1 MAFVLDRGTGA
12 WEIRE
17 SHTTAAGP
25 RSRTLATFRTLTSE
39 RIAHAQARSSKDLDA
54 SELRQAA
61 RRAGAPVEGPPSDRS
76 AGELLSQLADGQR
89 PRPLL
94 ARLLVQALSQEAL
107 SQDGSQPTDNLQA
120 AAAWITASSE
130 RRGETLRDLLL
141 LSDYLPRARTRE
153 RQPFPRIASRAI

>member
-1 MAFVLDRGTGA
+1 MAFVLDRGAGA

-25 RSRTLATFRTLTSE
+25 RSRTLATFRTLTPE
-39 RIAHAQARSSKDLDA
+39 TIAHAQARSSKDLDA

-61 RRAGAPVEGPPSDRS
+61 RRAGAPVAAPPSDRS
-76 AGELLSQLADGQR
+76 AGELLTQLADGQR

-94 ARLLVQALSQEAL
+94 ARLLVQALSQ
-107 SQDGSQPTDNLQA
+107 DRNQPTDNLQA

-141 LSDYLPRARTRE
+141 LSDYLPPTRMRDE
-153 RQPFPRIASRAI
+153 HQRFPHIASRAI

>member
-1 MAFVLDRGTGA
+1 MAFVLDRGAGT

-17 SHTTAAGP
+17 SHTTATGP

-39 RIAHAQARSSKDLDA
+39 TIAHAQARSSKGLDA

-61 RRAGAPVEGPPSDRS
+61 RRAGAPVEGPASDRS

-94 ARLLVQALSQEAL
+94 ARLLVQALSQDA
-107 SQDGSQPTDNLQA
+107 SSPADSLQA

-141 LSDYLPRARTRE
+141 LSDYLPRTRTRE
-153 RQPFPRIASRAI
+153 EHRRFPRIASRAI

>member
-1 MAFVLDRGTGA
+1 MAFVLDRGAGT

-17 SHTTAAGP
+17 SHTTEAGP
-25 RSRTLATFRTLTSE
+25 RSRTLATFRTLTPE

-61 RRAGAPVEGPPSDRS
+61 RRAGAPVAAPPSDRS
-76 AGELLSQLADGQR
+76 AGELLTQLADGRR

-94 ARLLVQALSQEAL
+94 ARLLVQALSQ
-107 SQDGSQPTDNLQA
+107 DGNQPTDNLQA

-141 LSDYLPRARTRE
+141 LSDYLPRARE
-153 RQPFPRIASRAI
+153 RAQLRFPRIASRAI

>member
-1 MAFVLDRGTGA
+1 MAFVLDRGAGA

-25 RSRTLATFRTLTSE
+25 RSRTLATFRTLTPE
-39 RIAHAQARSSKDLDA
+39 TIAHAQARSSKDLDA

-61 RRAGAPVEGPPSDRS
+61 VRAGAPVAAPPSDRS
-76 AGELLSQLADGQR
+76 AGDLLSQLADGQR

-94 ARLLVQALSQEAL
+94 ARLLVQALSQ
-107 SQDGSQPTDNLQA
+107 DGGQPTDNLQA

-141 LSDYLPRARTRE
+141 LSDHLPRARTRE
-153 RQPFPRIASRAI
+153 RRRFPRIASRAI

>member
-1 MAFVLDRGTGA
+1 MAFVLDRGAGA

-25 RSRTLATFRTLTSE
+25 RSRTLATFRTLTPE
-39 RIAHAQARSSKDLDA
+39 TIAHAQARSSKDLDA
-54 SELRQAA
+54 SELRQTT
-61 RRAGAPVEGPPSDRS
+61 RRAGAPVAAPPSDRS
-76 AGELLSQLADGQR
+76 AGELLAQLADGKR
-89 PRPLL
+89 PRPML
-94 ARLLVQALSQEAL
+94 ARLLVQAL

-153 RQPFPRIASRAI
+153 QQRFPRIASRAI

>member
-1 MAFVLDRGTGA
+1 MAFVLDRGAGA

-17 SHTTAAGP
+17 SHATAAGP
-25 RSRTLATFRTLTSE
+25 RSRTLATFRTLTPE
-39 RIAHAQARSSKDLDA
+39 TIARAQARSSKDLDA

-61 RRAGAPVEGPPSDRS
+61 RRAGAPVAAPASDRS
-76 AGELLSQLADGQR
+76 AGELLTQLAEGQR

-94 ARLLVQALSQEAL
+94 ARLLVQALSA
-107 SQDGSQPTDNLQA
+107 DGAKSADNLQA

-153 RQPFPRIASRAI
+153 RRRFPRIASRTI

>member
-1 MAFVLDRGTGA
+1 MAFILDRGAGA

-25 RSRTLATFRTLTSE
+25 RSRTLATFRTLTVE
-39 RIAHAQARSSKDLDA
+39 TIAHAQARSSKDLDA

-61 RRAGAPVEGPPSDRS
+61 RRAGAPIAAPPSDRS
-76 AGELLSQLADGQR
+76 AGELLTQLADGQR

-94 ARLLVQALSQEAL
+94 ARLLVQALSQ
-107 SQDGSQPTDNLQA
+107 DGSQPTDNLQA
-120 AAAWITASSE
+120 ASAWITASSE

-141 LSDYLPRARTRE
+141 LSDYLPRTRMRDE
-153 RQPFPRIASRAI
+153 HQRFPRIASRAI

>member
-1 MAFVLDRGTGA
+1 MAFILDRGAGA

-25 RSRTLATFRTLTSE
+25 RSRTLATFRTLTPE
-39 RIAHAQARSSKDLDA
+39 TIAHAQARSSKVLDA

-61 RRAGAPVEGPPSDRS
+61 RRAGAPVAAPPSDRS
-76 AGELLSQLADGQR
+76 AGELLNQLADGRR

-94 ARLLVQALSQEAL
+94 VRLLVQALSA
-107 SQDGSQPTDNLQA
+107 DGGQPTDNLQA

-153 RQPFPRIASRAI
+153 HRRFPRIASRAT

>member
-17 SHTTAAGP
+17 SHTTVAGP

-39 RIAHAQARSSKDLDA
+39 TIAHAQARSSKDLDA

-76 AGELLSQLADGQR
+76 AGELLSQLADGRR

-94 ARLLVQALSQEAL
+94 ARLLVQALSE
-107 SQDGSQPTDNLQA
+107 DGNQPTDNLRA
-120 AAAWITASSE
+120 ASAWITASSE

-153 RQPFPRIASRAI
+153 RRPFPRIASRAI

>member
-1 MAFVLDRGTGA
+1 MAFILDRGGGA

-17 SHTTAAGP
+17 SHATVAGP
-25 RSRTLATFRTLTSE
+25 RSRTLATFRTLTPE
-39 RIAHAQARSSKDLDA
+39 IIARAQARSSKDLDA
-54 SELRQAA
+54 SELCQAA
-61 RRAGAPVEGPPSDRS
+61 RRAGAPVAAPPSDRS
-76 AGELLSQLADGQR
+76 AGELLTQLADGQR

-94 ARLLVQALSQEAL
+94 ARLLVQALSQG
-107 SQDGSQPTDNLQA
+107 SSQPTDNLQA

-153 RQPFPRIASRAI
+153 RPHFPRIASRAI

>member
-1 MAFVLDRGTGA
+1 MAFVLDRGAGT

-17 SHTTAAGP
+17 SHTTEAGP
-25 RSRTLATFRTLTSE
+25 RSRTLATFRTLTPA

-54 SELRQAA
+54 SELRHAA
-61 RRAGAPVEGPPSDRS
+61 RRAGAPVESPPSDRS
-76 AGELLSQLADGQR
+76 AGELLTQLAEGQR

-94 ARLLVQALSQEAL
+94 ARLLVQALSA
-107 SQDGSQPTDNLQA
+107 DRGQPIDNLQA

-153 RQPFPRIASRAI
+153 GGRRFPRIASRTI

>member
-1 MAFVLDRGTGA
+1 MAFVLDRGGGA

-17 SHTTAAGP
+17 SHTTAIGP
-25 RSRTLATFRTLTSE
+25 RSRTLATFRTLTPE
-39 RIAHAQARSSKDLDA
+39 TIAHAQARSPKDLDA

-61 RRAGAPVEGPPSDRS
+61 RRAGAPVAAPPSDLS
-76 AGELLSQLADGQR
+76 AGELLTQLADGQR

-94 ARLLVQALSQEAL
+94 VRLLVQALSEHG
-107 SQDGSQPTDNLQA
+107 DQPADNLQA

-141 LSDYLPRARTRE
+141 LGDYLPRARTRE
-153 RQPFPRIASRAI
+153 RLRFPRFSSHTI